1 MLHKK
6 QPMSLL
12 KQNNPMRL
20 FFAFII
26 IFGALVVS
34 VTENR
39 EALVVHAKNIFTFWQ
54 EESAALG
61 LEKEQI
67 LSAPAAPLVME
78 NRELATSFQP
88 ELKEFSPR
96 LSIVTAHASIIM
108 DAESGKIL
116 YERNAHER
124 RQVASLTKLFTAT
137 LVMEQIKDL
146 EELVEIDE
154 EAVYAEGTRVGCPRS
169 GFCTGVRLK
178 PGEKISVRNLLK
190 AALMNSANDA
200 AIALGKHIGK
210 TQDGFAHIM
219 NERATQLGLENTHF
233 CTPSGLEPDGRE
245 HECYSSASDMATI
258 AVHALSFPEI
268 WEIMRYE
275 KQFITSAD
283 GVYTHEIFNTDQ
295 LLGQFP
301 NLVGTKTGF
310 TPLAGYSLLA
320 VATDYTENH
329 KVVAV
334 VLDDSSRWQSIRSMF
349 DWSFQAFDW
358 K

>member
-1 MLHKK
+1 
-6 QPMSLL
+6 
-12 KQNNPMRL
+12 MRL
-20 FFAFII
+20 FFFIFII
-26 IFGALVVS
+26 VGVLY
-34 VTENR
+34 VTLTEKGTM
-39 EALVVHAKNIFTFWQ
+39 LIVHGKNIFNLWQ
-54 EESAALG
+54 SGEN
-61 LEKEQI
+61 
-67 LSAPAAPLVME
+67 LSSQTDTKQQAPAILEPIVSE
-78 NRELATSFQP
+78 NRQLATSFQP
-88 ELKEFSPR
+88 ELKELSPR
-96 LSIVTAHASIIM
+96 LSIVSAHASVIM

-116 YERNAHER
+116 YAKNADER

-137 LVMEQIKDL
+137 IVMERIKDL
-146 EELVEIDE
+146 EELVTVDE
-154 EAVYAEGTRVGCPRS
+154 EAVYAPGTRVGCPRS

-178 PGEKISVRNLLK
+178 PGEEISARNLLK

-210 TQDGFAHIM
+210 TQDGFARIM
-219 NERATQLGLENTHF
+219 NARALELGLQNTHF

-245 HECYSSASDMATI
+245 HECYSSAADMAKI
-258 AVHALSFPEI
+258 AVHALDFPEI
-268 WEIMRYE
+268 WSIMRVE
-275 KQFITSAD
+275 KQFISSANSE
-283 GVYTHEIFNTDQ
+283 YTHEIFNTDQ

-301 NLVGTKTGF
+301 NLIGTKTGF

-334 VLDDSSRWQSIRSMF
+334 VLDDQARWQSIRSMF